1 MHSISGKYE
10 GRRGLSVVGICHSEP
25 QAKNLKSFSNNL
37 VRVLKSRNGD
47 KDFRP
52 FAVAQS
58 LPPHQVRGRLRS
70 PIGVVDWRLG
80 GVTYNYQHTLGIPD
94 AGV

>member
-1 MHSISGKYE
+1 MVHSISGKYE
-10 GRRGLSVVGICHSEP
+10 GRWGLSVVGICHSEP
-25 QAKNLKSFSNNL
+25 QAKNLKSFSKNL

-58 LPPHQVRGRLRS
+58 LPPHQVRGRLSS

-80 GVTYNYQHTLGIPD
+80 GVTIERPRTRD
-94 AGV
+94 AWV